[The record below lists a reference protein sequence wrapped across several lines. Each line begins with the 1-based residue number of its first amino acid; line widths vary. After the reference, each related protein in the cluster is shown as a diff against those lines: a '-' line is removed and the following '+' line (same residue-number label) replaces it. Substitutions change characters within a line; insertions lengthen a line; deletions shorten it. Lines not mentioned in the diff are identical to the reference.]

1 MGKKYPDK
9 PILMIDDEINNL
21 NSVEMILN
29 MEKINN
35 IVTCNDSCQVEQL
48 LTKQQYSM
56 VILDLSMP
64 FVSGEHILQLMHNR
78 YSNVPVIIVTGNQDM
93 GYDIRN
99 IKSEIWDYLIKP
111 VNLTE
116 LVSTVKRVLKLNE
129 LRNKIQF

>member
-35 IVTCNDSCQVEQL
+35 IVTCNDSRQVEQL

-56 VILDLSMP
+56 VLLDLSMP
-64 FVSGEHILQLMHNR
+64 FVSGEQILQLMHNR
-78 YSNVPVIIVTGNQDM
+78 YSDVPVIIVTGNQDI

-99 IKSEIWDYLIKP
+99 IKNEIWDYLIKP

-116 LVSTVKRVLKLNE
+116 LVSTVKRVLRFNE
-129 LRNKIQF
+129 LQNKIYF